1 MGQAIRFRQ
10 CMDRDPH
17 ANLRSISDVL
27 MTSRVAFMLR
37 AFSYPNYRL
46 FFGGQIVSLI
56 GSWISM
62 TATSWLVYRLTGSA
76 MALGVVGFAGQMP
89 GFIMGPFAGA
99 YLDRWD
105 RHRVLVVTQT
115 ISMLQSFAL
124 AVLTFTGHITVPAI
138 VALNAVQGMVNAFDM
153 PARQAFLTTMISD
166 REDLANAIAL
176 NSSMFNAARLVGPS
190 IAGLMIATAGESWC
204 FFVDGVS
211 YMAVIIALVAM
222 KDVRRMDRQE
232 AHAGIVEHLLEGWRY
247 VFGFRPIRSLILQL
261 AWLCL
266 VAMPF
271 SVLMPVFADEILG
284 GGPYTLGFLMG
295 ASGLGALSG
304 ALWLT
309 TRKSVVGLGRVILIE
324 HGRVRRRLDWIC
336 AVALVA
342 AVARVHDDH
351 RLRHD
356 GADGVDEH
364 RHPDDRRGG
373 EARPRAELL
382 HDGVSGDGAVRQP
395 AGRLVI
401 EPHRRTAHGRVERRS
416 LHRDGGLVLRG
427 NCPPSARWCVRF
439 TCAWGSC
446 RRSRRGC
453 RRWKQ
458 TNE

>member
-1 MGQAIRFRQ
+1 
-10 CMDRDPH
+10 
-17 ANLRSISDVL
+17 

-76 MALGVVGFAGQMP
+76 MALGVVGFAGQIP

-115 ISMLQSFAL
+115 ISMFQSFAL
-124 AVLTFTGHITVPAI
+124 AVLTFSGHITVPAI

-153 PARQAFLTTMISD
+153 PARQAFLTSMITD

-190 IAGLMIATAGESWC
+190 VAGLMIATAGESWC

-222 KDVRRMDRQE
+222 KDVRRISRHE
-232 AHAGIVEHLLEGWRY
+232 ARAGIVEHLLEGWRY

-284 GGPYTLGFLMG
+284 GGPHTLGFLMG

-309 TRKSVVGLGRVILIE
+309 TRKSVVGLGRVILTNTVVFGGGLIGFALSRSLPVSIVFMTITGFGMMVQMASTNTVIQTIVDE
-324 HGRVRRRLDWIC
+324 EKRGRVLSFYTMSFLGTAPFGSLLAGWLSSRIGAPHTVVLSGVLCIATAAWFWRELPAIR
-336 AVALVA
+336 ALVRPIYRRMGILPE
-342 AVARVHDDH
+342 VAQG
-351 RLRHD
+351 L
-356 GADGVDEH
+356 
-364 RHPDDRRGG
+364 
-373 EARPRAELL
+373 
-382 HDGVSGDGAVRQP
+382 Q
-395 AGRLVI
+395 
-401 EPHRRTAHGRVERRS
+401 TVE
-416 LHRDGGLVLRG
+416 
-427 NCPPSARWCVRF
+427 
-439 TCAWGSC
+439 T
-446 RRSRRGC
+446 
-453 RRWKQ
+453 Q
-458 TNE
+458 NE